1 MEIDNFEKQ
10 FSEEVKKRFG
20 IIGNSTA
27 INAAVGTLIQAAP
40 TDLTVLIT
48 GDTGTGKEVFANA
61 LHGLS
66 LRKNYPFVSVNCGAI
81 PETLLESELFGSE
94 RGAFTGAVEQRI
106 GFFETANKGTIFLD
120 EIGEMPISTQ
130 VKLLR
135 VLESGQF
142 SRLGSS
148 TVNKVDVRVLAATNR
163 DLEVFVEQGKF
174 RRDLFFRL
182 NSVHI
187 RLPELRNH
195 SQDIPMLVDH
205 FGKKVSA
212 KNGVTFSGFTRDALN
227 ILMSLPWPG
236 NVRELKNIVETV
248 ITLEKGVAITP
259 EVLKKYIPLALPAY
273 ESRQTADNRSLVS
286 VYNDEVGSNELLLI
300 FKTLLDIKSDVTEI
314 KRNMFDVAHQI
325 GKINDS
331 IDNMQIQ
338 SADEIKTQEDILHN
352 IDSLRLDEIEK
363 KMISLALKRTSG
375 NRRQA
380 ADFLG
385 ISERTLYRKLTD
397 FGIEM

>member
-1 MEIDNFEKQ
+1 MEVDNFDKQ
-10 FSEEVKKRFG
+10 FFDEVKKRFG
-20 IIGNSTA
+20 IIGNSSQ

-94 RGAFTGAVEQRI
+94 KGAFTGAVEQRI

-120 EIGEMPISTQ
+120 EIGEMPVSTQ

-135 VLESGQF
+135 ILESGQF

-148 TVNKVDVRVLAATNR
+148 SVYKVDVRVLAATNR
-163 DLEVFVEQGKF
+163 DLEVFVEEGKF

-212 KNGVTFSGFTRDALN
+212 KNGISFSGFTRDAMN

-236 NVRELKNIVETV
+236 NVRELKNLVETI

-259 EVLKKYIPLALPAY
+259 EVIKKYIPLALPAY

-300 FKTLLDIKSDVTEI
+300 FKTLLDIKSDVNEL
-314 KRNMFDVAHQI
+314 KRNMFDVSNHLD
-325 GKINDS
+325 KLNDS
-331 IDNMQIQ
+331 LDNIQIQ
-338 SADEIKTQEDILHN
+338 NADEIKTQDDILHN
-352 IDSLRLDEIEK
+352 IDSLRIDEIEK
-363 KMISLALKRTSG
+363 KMISLALKRSSG

-380 ADFLG
+380 AEDLG

-397 FGIEM
+397 FGLEL